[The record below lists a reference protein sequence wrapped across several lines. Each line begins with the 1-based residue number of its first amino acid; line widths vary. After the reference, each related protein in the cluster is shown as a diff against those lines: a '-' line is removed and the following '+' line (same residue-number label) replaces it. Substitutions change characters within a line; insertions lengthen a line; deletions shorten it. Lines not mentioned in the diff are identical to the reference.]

1 MIDAWKLLVG
11 RMPDSTIEHAE
22 GVASMFAHVPL
33 PFLNLSAG
41 DQPATDAAEFQ
52 VLLRTGKARMTKCA
66 QASMLCVAEEWVP
79 EGWQEHLAEAGMG
92 YVMNLTGMATE
103 RLLPARRP
111 APAMEIRRVTDVA
124 TATDLAGINGAA
136 YGMPDEMFGCI
147 SNMHLWHDDSF
158 GFVGYVDGRAVT
170 AAAAFPVAGTVYVA
184 FVATVP
190 DQHGK
195 GYADAVMRHAIEQGQ
210 RAMGFSKIALH
221 ASDMGRPVYEA
232 MGFASGARVAI
243 VAPPH

>member
-1 MIDAWKLLVG
+1 
-11 RMPDSTIEHAE
+11 
-22 GVASMFAHVPL
+22 MFGHVPL
-33 PFLNLSAG
+33 PFLNLSAI
-41 DQPATDAAEFQ
+41 DQPKTDETS
-52 VLLRTGKARMTKCA
+52 LRSALRRAKARMAGCA
-66 QASMLCVAEEWVP
+66 HGSMLCLAEEWVP
-79 EGWQEHLAEAGMG
+79 EEWQRTMADEGLG

-103 RLLPARRP
+103 RMLPPRRP
-111 APAMEIRRVTDVA
+111 FPAMEIRRVTNLA
-124 TATDLAGINGAA
+124 TATDLAMVNGAA

-147 SNMHLWHDDSF
+147 CNMHLWHEDSF

-170 AAAAFPVAGTVYVA
+170 AAATFPVAGTVYVA

-210 RAMGFSKIALH
+210 KATGFPKIVLH

-232 MGFASGARVAI
+232 MGFSNGARVAI